1 MAKILI
7 VDDDHEFVGAVKTV
21 LENSGHQVAAAYSR
35 ESGMEACQKE
45 DPDLFIIDV
54 MMEQPDDGFTM
65 AQDLRRQGIDKPI
78 LMLTGISQVTGME
91 FDKDSDIVPVDA
103 FVNKPV
109 LPGELLKKVN
119 ELLKR

>member
-7 VDDDHEFVGAVKTV
+7 VDDDHEFVGAVRTV

-35 ESGMEACQKE
+35 ESGMEASQKE

-65 AQDLRRQGIDKPI
+65 AQDLRKQGIDKPI